1 MNERRTILMVN
12 PLPITAVLFDFH
24 ATLADGGDPFAV
36 LDGVWARCGR
46 RGSAAGELGLDRYQ
60 RVAQA
65 VHHLWDRVREVD
77 PEGRRDLSTQQHREV
92 FDALMRTMPEVDP
105 ELAGALYAVMPDFW
119 RPYEDAL
126 PTLLELRRRGV
137 GLALVSD
144 TAIDLRPIL
153 ARCGLLGMFDAV
165 ILSVEQGA
173 VKPGAR
179 MFQQALDAL
188 GVMAANALMVGDN
201 PYNDAGA
208 AALGVRT
215 LLLPRTEG
223 RSHGLGLVLR
233 IIG

>member
-1 MNERRTILMVN
+1 VN
-12 PLPITAVLFDFH
+12 PPPITAVLFDFH

-36 LDGVWARCGR
+36 LEAAWARCGR
-46 RGSAAGELGLDRYQ
+46 RGSAADGLGPDRYE
-60 RVAQA
+60 RLAGA

-77 PEGRRDLSTQQHREV
+77 PGGRHDLSLEQHREV
-92 FDALMRTMPEVDP
+92 FDALMRNLPGMDP
-105 ELAGALYAVMPDFW
+105 DLAGGLYSVVPDFW

-126 PTLLELRRRGV
+126 PTLRELRRRGL

-153 ARCGLLGMFDAV
+153 ARCGLLELFDAV

-173 VKPGAR
+173 VKPDAR
-179 MFQQALDAL
+179 MFQHALDAL
-188 GVMAANALMVGDN
+188 GVAAGNALMVGDN

-208 AALGVRT
+208 AALGIRT

-223 RSHGLGLVLR
+223 PSHGLGLVLR
-233 IIG
+233 II

>member
-1 MNERRTILMVN
+1 
-12 PLPITAVLFDFH
+12 
-24 ATLADGGDPFAV
+24 
-36 LDGVWARCGR
+36 
-46 RGSAAGELGLDRYQ
+46 
-60 RVAQA
+60 
-65 VHHLWDRVREVD
+65 
-77 PEGRRDLSTQQHREV
+77 
-92 FDALMRTMPEVDP
+92 MPE
-105 ELAGALYAVMPDFW
+105 FW

-126 PTLLELRRRGV
+126 PTLLELRRGGV

-144 TAIDLRPIL
+144 TAIDLRPTL
-153 ARCGLLGMFDAV
+153 ARCGFLELFDAV

-188 GVMAANALMVGDN
+188 GVSAANALMVGDN